1 MKSFSV
7 KKIDVSCHQTCS
19 SLTIILPSLIG
30 RRFNVVAP
38 KPIENFFNLF
48 FVAYTTIMKRNE
60 TFVNELYTYIL
71 KHFIDGFGD
80 MGTWNYWM
88 GLKHQY
94 RIIKDNSVDLHVEFD
109 GNHEVF
115 VDFRLLNNLSYS
127 MNYFKFFGIESRGA
141 LLL

>member
-1 MKSFSV
+1 
-7 KKIDVSCHQTCS
+7 
-19 SLTIILPSLIG
+19 
-30 RRFNVVAP
+30 
-38 KPIENFFNLF
+38 
-48 FVAYTTIMKRNE
+48 MKRNE

-80 MGTWNYWM
+80 MVTWNYWM